1 MRARPGLGPG
11 LGPRLA
17 KLFPRELQIAIGL
30 VAVWEVGCRLTRVSP
45 LLLPPPS
52 AVFVSFVQLTRTGE
66 LLPYVWTTLL
76 LLGGGMLAGLF
87 IAIVFTTLAIIWRTA
102 RDLLLTLTAM
112 FNPLPAI
119 ALLPLALLWF
129 GLGWKSLLFVLLH
142 SIVWSLSLNMYAGFA
157 AVPETLIRVGRNL
170 GLSGWRLVR
179 DIYFPAALPYIVAG
193 IKLAWAYS
201 WRTVIAAE
209 LVFGA
214 TGGHGGLGW
223 FIYKQRYAMET
234 AAVFVGLVLI
244 IIIGLVMDAGFKEI
258 ERRTIRRWGVST

>member
-1 MRARPGLGPG
+1 MMPRV
-11 LGPRLA
+11 PRLA
-17 KLFPRELQIAIGL
+17 VLVPRQLIIALGL
-30 VAVWEVGCRLTRVSP
+30 LAVWEVGCRLAKVNP

-52 AVFVSFVQLTRTGE
+52 AVFISFGQLLQAGD
-66 LLPYVWTTLL
+66 LLPYVWTTFA
-76 LLGGGMLAGLF
+76 LLGGGMLAGLVLSL
-87 IAIVFTTLAIIWRTA
+87 ILTTLAIISRPA
-102 RDLLLTLTAM
+102 RELLLTLTAM
-112 FNPLPAI
+112 LNPLPAI

-142 SIVWSLSLNMYAGFA
+142 SIVWSMSLNLYTGFA

-170 GLSGWRLVR
+170 GLAGWRLVMG
-179 DIYFPAALPYIVAG
+179 IYFPAALPYFVAG

-201 WRTVIAAE
+201 WRTIIAAE

-244 IIIGLVMDAGFKEI
+244 ILIGLVVDAGFREV
-258 ERRTIRRWGVST
+258 ERRTIRRWGMSL

>member
-1 MRARPGLGPG
+1 VNKLRPSFGT
-11 LGPRLA
+11 RLA
-17 KLFPRELQIAIGL
+17 RFFPRELQIALGL
-30 VAVWEVGCRLTRVSP
+30 MVVWEAGCRLTKVTP
-45 LLLPPPS
+45 ILLPPPS
-52 AVFVSFVQLTRTGE
+52 AVFVSFLQLIRTGE
-66 LLPYVWTTLL
+66 LFPYIWTTLV
-76 LLGGGMLAGLF
+76 LLGGGMLAGLL
-87 IAIVFTTLAIIWRTA
+87 ISILFTTLAIISRTA

-112 FNPLPAI
+112 LNPLPAI

-129 GLGWKSLLFVLLH
+129 GLGWRSLLFVLLH
-142 SIVWSLSLNMYAGFA
+142 SIVWSLSLNMYTGFA
-157 AVPETLIRVGRNL
+157 AVPETLVRVGRNL

-179 DIYFPAALPYIVAG
+179 DVYFPAALPYIVAG

-244 IIIGLVMDAGFKEI
+244 IAIGLLMDAGFKAI
-258 ERRTIRRWGVST
+258 ERRTIRRWGMSA